1 MYHIAP
7 QTPRHAAAIE
17 TLLDAAFG
25 PDRHAKR
32 SYGYRDGVDDIETLR
47 FVAVGNDHGELV
59 GTIRFW
65 PVRIGPTGA
74 PALLLGPLG
83 VSPDHQGEG
92 IGAALIEHGLS
103 EARAQGFDICAL
115 VGPLNYYG
123 RFGFAPASIYHVSM
137 PGEAPERLLIRELR
151 NDALKG
157 VSGDIAKSAPAVDS
171 GAAPA
176 YSAASA

>member
-1 MYHIAP
+1 MYHIEN
-7 QTPRHAAAIE
+7 QTPQHDSAIE

-25 PDRHAKR
+25 PNRHAKR
-32 SYGYRDGVDDIETLR
+32 SYGYRDGIADIATLR
-47 FVAVGNDHGELV
+47 FVAIGNDTGELI

-65 PVRIGPTGA
+65 PIAIGQTA
-74 PALLLGPLG
+74 TPALLLGPLG

-92 IGAALIEHGLS
+92 IGAALIEHGLH
-103 EARAQGFDICAL
+103 EARNQGFQSCAL

-123 RFGFAPASIYHVSM
+123 RFGFAPASIYDVSM
-137 PGEAPERLLIRELR
+137 PGEAQERLLLRELR

-157 VSGDIAKSAPAVDS
+157 VSGDIARAEDQEALV
-171 GAAPA
+171 